1 VVLVAL
7 YLGRSRAP
15 DVIPGRTEPPA
26 PSTPPP
32 GQPGSTSPNAVTPV
46 TDAFRTRRSNV
57 EVRTAG
63 RVVRLLP
70 DDRQGSPHERI
81 LVRVEGG
88 PTVLVAHNLDLAPRV
103 PVAVGD
109 SIELKG
115 STSGIRRVGWCTGP
129 TVIPRAATRRGGSG
143 TGAGSISSGSIVSL

>member
-70 DDRQGSPHERI
+70 DDRQGSLHERI

-115 STSGIRRVGWCTGP
+115 EYEWNPKGGVVHWTHRDPEGRHETGW
-129 TVIPRAATRRGGSG
+129 IWSRGR
-143 TGAGSISSGSIVSL
+143 LYQ

>member
-1 VVLVAL
+1 VLVAL
-7 YLGRSRAP
+7 YLARSRAP
-15 DVIPGRTEPPA
+15 DVVPGPTEPPA
-26 PSTPPP
+26 PWTPPSGHP
-32 GQPGSTSPNAVTPV
+32 ESTSPNPATPV
-46 TDAFRTRRSNV
+46 TYAFRSRRSNV

-88 PTVLVAHNLDLAPRV
+88 TTVLVAHNLDLAPRV

-115 STSGIRRVGWCTGP
+115 EYEWNSKGGVVHWTHRDPEARHETGWIRYQGR
-129 TVIPRAATRRGGSG
+129 
-143 TGAGSISSGSIVSL
+143 LYQ